1 MPARSGKSREQR
13 LRRKK
18 RTEWQLILGKA
29 TSDIHK
35 LHQMMQEGGT
45 FAGQEMWQIKIT
57 KHFRSGGLLSAPTD
71 EVMHL
76 ILKIKSEIFP
86 LMDPPSGPRLTFSRE
101 HLAQAFDGPA
111 LQRSLEKLKGI
122 NDYLDDQLKL
132 LSGTSKCTQV
142 LYIARFKL
150 MNDEVTPH
158 AVRVQS
164 HWLRLLVLPWRRRRD
179 IMQCLSDESSDVVDA
194 LISDPWLTDHVYVNG
209 ELDERR
215 LVDLAG
221 IIRQSGAAMARS
233 KVLRRICASCGRCH
247 AVVRE
252 KAFPVCSCGGPHYCS
267 VACQTAHWEAHHAR
281 QCGKNKK
288 SREGD
293 HVVTPRFCFTLPDG
307 HIVDLYEIG
316 KRNQQRDA
324 DAADAA
330 VAAAVAAAAM
340 RALSPGVVSD

>member
-1 MPARSGKSREQR
+1 M
-13 LRRKK
+13 
-18 RTEWQLILGKA
+18 ILGKA

-164 HWLRLLVLPWRRRRD
+164 HWRRLLVLPWRRRRD

-194 LISDPWLTDHVYVNG
+194 LISDPWLTDHVYVEG
-209 ELDERR
+209 VLDERR

-221 IIRQSGAAMARS
+221 IVGESGGAKARS
-233 KVLRRICASCGRCH
+233 KVQRRICASCGRRH

-267 VACQTAHWEAHHAR
+267 VACQTAHWPTHKR
-281 QCGKNKK
+281 LCGKDEVKWAE
-288 SREGD
+288 RPF
-293 HVVTPRFCFTLPDG
+293 TPRFCFNTPDG
-307 HIVDLYEIG
+307 HVIDLLEIA
-316 KRNQQRDA
+316 KRQVQQDA
-324 DAADAA
+324 EAADAA

-340 RALSPGVVSD
+340 RALSSGVVSD

>member
-1 MPARSGKSREQR
+1 MPSRSGKSREQR

-164 HWLRLLVLPWRRRRD
+164 HWRRLLVLLWRRRCD

-194 LISDPWLTDHVYVNG
+194 LISDPWLTDHVYVEG
-209 ELDERR
+209 VLDERR
-215 LVDLAG
+215 VVDLAG
-221 IIRQSGAAMARS
+221 IVRESGGGTARS
-233 KVLRRICASCGRCH
+233 KGLRRICASCGRCH

-267 VACQTAHWEAHHAR
+267 VACQTTHWPTHKR
-281 QCGKNKK
+281 LCGK
-288 SREGD
+288 EEED
-293 HVVTPRFCFTLPDG
+293 W
-307 HIVDLYEIG
+307 G
-316 KRNQQRDA
+316 KRSIYPRWIFTRTDGTLWDPWGPPDSELKIQEDA

>member
-1 MPARSGKSREQR
+1 VYHQPLVLVQR
-13 LRRKK
+13 LDLV
-18 RTEWQLILGKA
+18 T
-29 TSDIHK
+29 
-35 LHQMMQEGGT
+35 
-45 FAGQEMWQIKIT
+45 KI
-57 KHFRSGGLLSAPTD
+57 D
-71 EVMHL
+71 Q
-76 ILKIKSEIFP
+76 
-86 LMDPPSGPRLTFSRE
+86 RLTDYKEKFLQPE
-101 HLAQAFDGPA
+101 LMKHLYMSCVAAWQNSC
-111 LQRSLEKLKGI
+111 Q
-122 NDYLDDQLKL
+122 
-132 LSGTSKCTQV
+132 
-142 LYIARFKL
+142 
-150 MNDEVTPH
+150 PH
-158 AVRVQS
+158 AVLVQS
-164 HWLRLLVLPWRRRRD
+164 YWRRLLVLPWRRRRD
-179 IMQCLSDESSDVVDA
+179 IMQRLSDEASDVVET
-194 LISDPWLTDHVYVNG
+194 LVSDPWLTDHVYVEG
-209 ELDERR
+209 VLDERR
-215 LVDLAG
+215 LMDLAG
-221 IIRQSGAAMARS
+221 IVGESGGAKARS
-233 KVLRRICASCGRCH
+233 KVQRRICASCGLRH

>member
-1 MPARSGKSREQR
+1 MPPRKKKSEPNLLKKRRAKFDKMIVRVHNAGVELDELWNAAMESQLCEVKITSDGKISGKRWDAVATKIFDITGQMRE
-13 LRRKK
+13 LRGPGIGPDSK
-18 RTEWQLILGKA
+18 R
-29 TSDIHK
+29 
-35 LHQMMQEGGT
+35 
-45 FAGQEMWQIKIT
+45 
-57 KHFRSGGLLSAPTD
+57 
-71 EVMHL
+71 V
-76 ILKIKSEIFP
+76 
-86 LMDPPSGPRLTFSRE
+86 RE
-101 HLAQAFDGPA
+101 HL
-111 LQRSLEKLKGI
+111 EKVYQG
-122 NDYLDDQLKL
+122 KL
-132 LSGTSKCTQV
+132 LGHRVTLVTGVDERIRHYMDQFQRKEFIECVYLSCYSVWRQSCEPKAV
-142 LYIARFKL
+142 L
-150 MNDEVTPH
+150 
-158 AVRVQS
+158 VQKR
-164 HWLRLLVLPWRRRRD
+164 WRRLLVLPWRRRRD
-179 IMQCLSDESSDVVDA
+179 IVQCLGDESSDVVDA
-194 LISDPWLTDHVYVNG
+194 LISDSWLTDHVDTDG

-221 IIRQSGAAMARS
+221 IVSERGAATARA
-233 KVLRRICASCGRCH
+233 KVMRRICASCGRRH